1 MFQTC
6 RMPIRPCEAM
16 WRSGEN
22 QNPTSRG
29 NWGWSVVGGLRSRHD
44 VPMRGR
50 GMPRRTDL
58 GGDVDD
64 PIVQVVRVDDA
75 HPWSCMN

>member
-1 MFQTC
+1 MFQSC

-16 WRSGEN
+16 WRSGED

-29 NWGWSVVGGLRSRHD
+29 IWGWSAVGGLRSRHD

-50 GMPRRTDL
+50 GGLAGRIS
-58 GGDVDD
+58 GVGDVDD
-64 PIVQVVRVDDA
+64 PIVHSWV
-75 HPWSCMN
+75 